1 MSKSFSIIKLTL
13 CPPRIRAAWFF
24 LSSLPALLP
33 PLRFWTDPDIERPM
47 RKTIIHEKMG
57 ALTLAAAS
65 KELESNNWFALF
77 WSLLDIKI
85 YLFDLIKLQL

>member
-65 KELESNNWFALF
+65 KELESNN
-77 WSLLDIKI
+77 
-85 YLFDLIKLQL
+85 